1 MEILKFCFLTGCLSV
16 SSFINAQVA
25 VKGRIADESDKGLA
39 YATVRLL
46 CQDSTFVQGVVTDS
60 IGLYKLENVQKGNY
74 LLSLSSIGYEA
85 KVYPFAVGD
94 TEKVLP
100 VVYLKENSVLL
111 GEVEVKGS
119 SFIRQKDRVL
129 IIPDKQQVKHAF
141 TGYDLLS
148 NLMIP
153 GIDVDRKKG
162 VVATMGGAVTL
173 YIDGRKVDYRE
184 VQSLRPR
191 DIEKV
196 EYFDVPT
203 GKYAGDVASINYI
216 TRKWKSG
223 GYVSL
228 DANQTIG
235 YLQGDYNAVSKVSH
249 GNTSYT
255 LFAGHTMYDYNEDD
269 NRSTES
275 FVLADRSFTRDEI
288 TEADKRKKNQQY
300 AQFNVLN
307 QTGKRTLSAKMSF
320 VHSGMP
326 DNGRRGMLD
335 YSDYYEDVCS
345 SSSTDQ
351 KSLAPSLELY
361 GSFRLKDNQRLE
373 CSLPVSYTQNT
384 YDRSYQE
391 NEYASMTNVDE
402 KLYMLKPSLNYSLSM
417 PHQNTLTVQLM
428 HSHRITSA
436 TYAGDNP
443 SWQHLWS
450 GESLLFASYNQ
461 RFGKLSMNGRIGMSA
476 LQYRL
481 HGHEKTHY
489 ISPRGDLSFF
499 YQFSDRQQFGIG
511 AAVGNAYPEINTI
524 NTAEQNIDQI
534 HVKRGNPYL
543 DKIKMYMASGSYS
556 LQVGRFNLFGI
567 FMYSS
572 EINTV
577 LPAFSVEGNKLVESY
592 RSDGDYHLLQGGLDL
607 SWKATDALRLKLG
620 GRWQYS
626 KITGQDSQDQN
637 NVYGRLTVNY
647 YWKDFSLNVYG
658 KTQTRLLSGD
668 GVYEWQDGNYGA
680 SVSWYHGGWALEA
693 GTNNPF
699 YTHARTRSFLRSD
712 VYRYDREV
720 YSRLNQPTG
729 YVKIAYT
736 FDFGKKTSKDYR
748 NVNTTIDSA
757 ILKAE

>member
-326 DNGRRGMLD
+326 DNGRKGMLD

-373 CSLPVSYTQNT
+373 CSLPISYTQNT

>member
-162 VVATMGGAVTL
+162 VVATMGGTVTL

-326 DNGRRGMLD
+326 DNGRKGMLD

-729 YVKIAYT
+729 YVKVAYT

>member
-402 KLYMLKPSLNYSLSM
+402 KLYMLNPSLNYSLYM

-450 GESLLFASYNQ
+450 GESLLFAS
-461 RFGKLSMNGRIGMSA
+461 
-476 LQYRL
+476 
-481 HGHEKTHY
+481 
-489 ISPRGDLSFF
+489 
-499 YQFSDRQQFGIG
+499 
-511 AAVGNAYPEINTI
+511 
-524 NTAEQNIDQI
+524 
-534 HVKRGNPYL
+534 
-543 DKIKMYMASGSYS
+543 
-556 LQVGRFNLFGI
+556 
-567 FMYSS
+567 
-572 EINTV
+572 
-577 LPAFSVEGNKLVESY
+577 
-592 RSDGDYHLLQGGLDL
+592 
-607 SWKATDALRLKLG
+607 
-620 GRWQYS
+620 
-626 KITGQDSQDQN
+626 
-637 NVYGRLTVNY
+637 
-647 YWKDFSLNVYG
+647 
-658 KTQTRLLSGD
+658 
-668 GVYEWQDGNYGA
+668 
-680 SVSWYHGGWALEA
+680 
-693 GTNNPF
+693 
-699 YTHARTRSFLRSD
+699 
-712 VYRYDREV
+712 
-720 YSRLNQPTG
+720 
-729 YVKIAYT
+729 
-736 FDFGKKTSKDYR
+736 
-748 NVNTTIDSA
+748 
-757 ILKAE
+757 

>member
-74 LLSLSSIGYEA
+74 LLSFSSIGYEA

-162 VVATMGGAVTL
+162 VVATMGGTVTL

-326 DNGRRGMLD
+326 DNGRKGMLD

-373 CSLPVSYTQNT
+373 CSLPISYTQNT

-577 LPAFSVEGNKLVESY
+577 LPAFSVESNKLVESY

>member
-162 VVATMGGAVTL
+162 VVATMGGTVTL

-326 DNGRRGMLD
+326 DNGRKGMLD

-592 RSDGDYHLLQGGLDL
+592 LSDGDYHLLQGGLDL

-720 YSRLNQPTG
+720 YSRLNQPIG

>member
-74 LLSLSSIGYEA
+74 LLSFSSIGYEA

-162 VVATMGGAVTL
+162 VVATMGGTVTL

-402 KLYMLKPSLNYSLSM
+402 KLYMLNPSLNYSLSM

-511 AAVGNAYPEINTI
+511 AAVGSLSRNQYHQYGGADYRPDTRE
-524 NTAEQNIDQI
+524 AGKSLSGQDKDVYGFRFVQFAGRSFQPVRHI
-534 HVKRGNPYL
+534 HV
-543 DKIKMYMASGSYS
+543 
-556 LQVGRFNLFGI
+556 LFGNQYRSARFLRGRQQAGGI
-567 FMYSS
+567 IPERWRLSS
-572 EINTV
+572 VAGRSGFVVEGYGCSPVQIGRTLAVQQDNGTGLAGSEQCVWPTDCELLLEGLFAECVWENSDTFAERRWCVRMAGWQLRSFGQLVSWRLGIGSRYDQSV
-577 LPAFSVEGNKLVESY
+577 LHACQDKKFPAFGCVPV
-592 RSDGDYHLLQGGLDL
+592 R
-607 SWKATDALRLKLG
+607 
-620 GRWQYS
+620 
-626 KITGQDSQDQN
+626 
-637 NVYGRLTVNY
+637 
-647 YWKDFSLNVYG
+647 
-658 KTQTRLLSGD
+658 
-668 GVYEWQDGNYGA
+668 
-680 SVSWYHGGWALEA
+680 
-693 GTNNPF
+693 P
-699 YTHARTRSFLRSD
+699 
-712 VYRYDREV
+712 
-720 YSRLNQPTG
+720 
-729 YVKIAYT
+729 
-736 FDFGKKTSKDYR
+736 
-748 NVNTTIDSA
+748 
-757 ILKAE
+757 